1 MNTRTNWVLLL
12 AAIGLGAYVYLV
24 DRRAGVAVRG
34 GSGTT
39 AMYVAVEPGSVT
51 AVELIRSNSVMRV
64 VMEDGI
70 WRMTSPVGYPAQS
83 ASVQRFLDRLAVL
96 VPTGYVTAAEVAA
109 QPEAMKAFGLEPP
122 LATVSLTTQTG
133 PVILRL
139 GGASPQPGRFYFQ
152 RVGSEGV
159 FTADATFLESLPGS
173 ANEWRDRTLLDLGGR
188 AFDRITLAGRGRTIF
203 DAVRDGPGRWRLRQP
218 LSARADGER
227 LEALVSELQTV
238 QVTGFESDALVIDR
252 AAYGLQPPELE
263 LTLGNGTND
272 VARLQVGAWDTNH
285 AGDRFV
291 RRLTHTNLVRVAAS
305 ELTLLEQPLDQFR
318 DPRLLGPMEGVT
330 RLELQ
335 GTNGFVVELEGTN
348 WMVIS
353 PKRFRADN
361 PTVEFLVSQLG
372 TLEIVNFVNDVVPS
386 LAPYGLEMPSREF
399 VAYRGTNVMAHLQ
412 VGAPANAERTLLY
425 ARRLDEPGVY
435 AISRTVLFNLESAG
449 QLRSWHFNSE
459 QVTAATVMHR
469 GKQRVFGREGG
480 GWKVTEGE
488 AGGLIADAMDEVL
501 YRLGQWNSM
510 RYAVLDEAALL
521 RDGRFGAVD
530 HELRLTFAEGTAV
543 RRLRMRFG
551 SSLGLSRIVLANFD
565 EDPVGLRLEIPEQLY
580 EGLVQYLGLP

>member
-1 MNTRTNWVLLL
+1 MNTRTNWLLLL

-34 GSGTT
+34 GSGAT
-39 AMYVAVEPGSVT
+39 AMYVPVEPGSVT
-51 AVELIRSNSVMRV
+51 TVELMRSNSVLRV
-64 VMEDGI
+64 VLEDGI
-70 WRMTSPVGYPAQS
+70 WRMTSPVAYPAQP
-83 ASVQRFLDRLAVL
+83 ASVQHFLDRLGRL
-96 VPTGYVTAAEVAA
+96 LPSGYVTAAEVTA

-122 LATVSLTTQTG
+122 VATVSLTTQTG

-159 FTADATFLESLPGS
+159 FTADTTFLESLPAS
-173 ANEWRDRTLLDLGGR
+173 VNEWRDRTLLDLGGR

-227 LEALVSELQTV
+227 LEALVSALETV
-238 QVTGFESDALVIDR
+238 QVTGFESDAPVIDR

-285 AGDRFV
+285 PGDRFV
-291 RRLTHTNLVRVAAS
+291 RRLSHTNLVRVAAS
-305 ELTLLEQPLDQFR
+305 DLSLLEQPLDQFR
-318 DPRLLGPMEGVT
+318 DPHLLGPMEGVT
-330 RLELQ
+330 RLELR
-335 GTNGFVVELEGTN
+335 GTNGFVAEREGTN

-353 PKRFRADN
+353 PNRFLADN
-361 PTVEFLVSQLG
+361 PTVDFLVSQLG

-386 LAPYGLEMPSREF
+386 LAPYGLETPTREF

-412 VGAPANAERTLLY
+412 VGLPANAERTLLY

-449 QLRSWHFNSE
+449 QLRSWQFTSE
-459 QVTAATVMHR
+459 QVTAVTVLHR
-469 GKQRVFGREGG
+469 AKRRVLGRQGS
-480 GWKVTEGE
+480 GWKVNEGD
-488 AGGLIADAMDEVL
+488 AGEVIADAVEETL

-521 RDGRFGAVD
+521 RDGRFGGVD
-530 HELRLTFAEGTAV
+530 HELVLGFAEGAV
-543 RRLRMRFG
+543 MRRLRMRFG

-565 EDPVGLRLEIPEQLY
+565 DDPMGLRLEIPEPLY
-580 EGLVQYLGLP
+580 EGLVRYLGLP

>member
-1 MNTRTNWVLLL
+1 MNTRTNWILLL

-24 DRRAGVAVRG
+24 DRRAGVTVRG

-39 AMYVAVEPGSVT
+39 AKYMPVESGSVM

-64 VMEDGI
+64 ALEDGV
-70 WRMTSPVGYPAQS
+70 WRMTLPVEYPAQS
-83 ASVQRFLDRLAVL
+83 ASVQRFLDRIGKLL
-96 VPTGYVTAAEVAA
+96 PTGYVTAAEVAA

-122 LATVSLTTQTG
+122 VATVSLTTQTG

-159 FTADATFLESLPGS
+159 FTADTTFLEALPAS
-173 ANEWRDRTLLDLGGR
+173 ANEWRDRTLLDLGGGS
-188 AFDRITLAGRGRTIF
+188 FDRITLGGRGRTIF

-218 LSARADGER
+218 VSARADGER
-227 LEALVSELQTV
+227 LEAMVSALQTV
-238 QVTGFESDALVIDR
+238 QVTGFESDAPVIDR

-263 LTLGNGTND
+263 LTLGKGTND

-291 RRLTHTNLVRVAAS
+291 RRLSHTNLVRVPAA
-305 ELTLLEQPLDQFR
+305 ELSMLEQPLDQFR
-318 DPRLLGPMEGVT
+318 DPRLLGSMEGVT
-330 RLELQ
+330 RLELR
-335 GTNGFVVELEGTN
+335 GTNGFVVEREGTN
-348 WMVIS
+348 WTVIS

-361 PTVEFLVSQLG
+361 PTVDFLVSQLG
-372 TLEIVNFVNDVVPS
+372 TLEIVSFVNDVVPS
-386 LAPYGLEMPSREF
+386 LAPYGLEVPSREF

-412 VGAPANAERTLLY
+412 VGAPANPERTLLY

-449 QLRSWHFNSE
+449 QLRSWQFGPE
-459 QVTAATVMHR
+459 QVTGVTVLR
-469 GKQRVFGREGG
+469 QGKRRVLGRQGT
-480 GWKVTEGE
+480 GWKVTEGGTDE
-488 AGGLIADAMDEVL
+488 LIADAVEETL

-521 RDGRFGAVD
+521 RDGRFGSVD
-530 HELRLTFAEGTAV
+530 HELVLTFGEGSAM
-543 RRLRMRFG
+543 RGLRMRFG

-565 EDPVGLRLEIPEQLY
+565 EEPMGLRLEIPEPLY
-580 EGLVQYLGLP
+580 EGLVRYLGMP